1 MAKKDPLKCLTVAFR
16 NERIPTKTI
25 ELQRSKIAGPDSF
38 ETDGEVRVPLPGGGE
53 IHLHAEVNLGGST
66 PDVSISVLE
75 GEDITCAVRCTSGV
89 VIGYETR
96 SGIEVLL
103 QVGTGPWE

>member
-1 MAKKDPLKCLTVAFR
+1 
-16 NERIPTKTI
+16 
-25 ELQRSKIAGPDSF
+25 
-38 ETDGEVRVPLPGGGE
+38 
-53 IHLHAEVNLGGST
+53 VNLGGST